1 MTVIELHFSDAHF
14 DEGSPDENLPSEVEH
29 ETIPVRL

>member
-1 MTVIELHFSDAHF
+1 MPFFNAHF

-29 ETIPVRL
+29 ETIPVCL